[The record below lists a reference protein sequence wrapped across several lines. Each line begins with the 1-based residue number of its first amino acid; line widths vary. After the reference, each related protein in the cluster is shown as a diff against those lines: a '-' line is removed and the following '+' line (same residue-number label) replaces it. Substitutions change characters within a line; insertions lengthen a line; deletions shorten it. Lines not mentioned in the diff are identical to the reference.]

1 MLDIEREA
9 PAEEFL
15 IPYVGE
21 FLERRF
27 KELEELKLSNESH
40 DFPTVKKIAHNW
52 AGVCKPYGFEALANI
67 ARDIERLAEEKNA
80 PQISETASEIEE
92 YLNRKKDLI

>member
-1 MLDIEREA
+1 MLDIERDA
-9 PAEEFL
+9 PPEEFL
-15 IPYVGE
+15 TPYLGE

-52 AGVCKPYGFEALANI
+52 AGVSKPYGFESLARI

-80 PQISETASEIEE
+80 PQISEAASEIES
-92 YLNRKKDLI
+92 YLNRKKEMI